1 MNAKTALLSAALCLP
16 PLHAQQRTSGFVQAA
31 GNVRLYYEKIG
42 KGRQVIIAPLGFIL
56 QPDFERLASP
66 DLTLIFYDQRNRG
79 RSGADPRATLAQEVA
94 DLETLRVHLKVD
106 RFSTIGYSYLGLMT
120 VLYALEHPGRVDRMI
135 QIGPVPM
142 RFGTEYPPEHCNQ
155 DSLESMVSQQVI
167 DEVLRLRQEG
177 YPEKEPR
184 AYCEK
189 EWMVTRYRLVGDPAN
204 VAKLGSGHC
213 QYENEWPIRAG
224 KFWAEVRMKEM
235 QNLVVPRD
243 RIATL
248 KQPVLTIHGTR
259 DRNAPYGSG
268 REWAATL
275 ANARLLT
282 VPGAAHQCWVEAP
295 DLVFGAMDVFLK
307 GTWPEKV
314 ENIGR

>member
-1 MNAKTALLSAALCLP
+1 MNTRILLLLAALGLP
-16 PLHAQQRTSGFVQAA
+16 ALEAQKRTSGFVPVA
-31 GNVRLYYEKIG
+31 GGIQLYYEKVG
-42 KGRQVIIAPLGFIL
+42 AGPQVILMPLGFIL
-56 QPDFERLASP
+56 QPDFERLAAPSR
-66 DLTLIFYDQRNRG
+66 TLVFYDQRNRG
-79 RSGADPRATLAQEVA
+79 RSGADPKATLAAEVA
-94 DLETLRVHLKVD
+94 DMEALRAHLKVE

-142 RFGTEYPPEHCNQ
+142 RFGTEYPAEHRNQ
-155 DSLESMVSQQVI
+155 DSLESMVSKQAI

-189 EWMVTRYRLVGDPAN
+189 EWMVTRYRLVGDPAH
-204 VAKLGSGHC
+204 VAKLGSGNC
-213 QYENEWPIRAG
+213 QYENEWPVRAG

-243 RIATL
+243 RIASL
-248 KQPVLTIHGTR
+248 KQPVLTIHGTK

-275 ANARLLT
+275 GNARLLT

-295 DLVFGAMDVFLK
+295 ELIFGAIDVFLK
-307 GTWPEKV
+307 GTWPEKA
-314 ENIGR
+314 ERIAR